1 MKKGLIIIFASCLL
15 TLPLYL
21 AQAAERDPD
30 AVLTSAEGL
39 FKAMQRKDYAG
50 IWTCLSGE
58 SRSTIVGD
66 TRTAMKS
73 ASYTEESVSDDFAR
87 GGVLSRA
94 YWDAYLENF
103 DPVLVLEES
112 KWEVGSFRDDRAEI
126 TITYRKA
133 QKPSTLYMVREEG
146 TWRVGLTESF
156 WSRK

>member
-50 IWTCLSGE
+50 IWTYLSGE

-146 TWRVGLTESF
+146 AWRVGLTESF